1 MEGCTSEELMLDCAF
16 NACDFEGAGEVPV
29 YRILEY
35 LQNVTGKSLE
45 EEGLCSL
52 YRMLDPEERGVS
64 LNLETFHTIMAN
76 WIAECRQEWVLEG
89 TKEEDNLIE
98 SVYLQPCGMAVASSP
113 PQLEGYG
120 GDSQKC
126 SLGEAA
132 DLMSSIENL
141 EFTNKKL
148 TDQNTKLQRSLELSD
163 ESVARLHEEIAQ
175 LKNDLKSTQTALQHA
190 KSNVDELEDL
200 KAVTKS
206 LEERNGELQSRSRQ
220 LEKELQ
226 CLNIQ
231 LQMLRKEN
239 GNLLTERERERKK
252 TEDLIAERT
261 ALKEQ
266 LCEYERFISQKD
278 LLLSERMKQ
287 AEELKGTVEEYRAMT
302 QELKVEITRL
312 QERMSQTSG
321 DLIRMSD
328 DSSEIAP
335 SILRF
340 QLQSLCM
347 EIEELDQ
354 GGCIDDGLPSPLV
367 GVFPWSSFAAFTVEV
382 LLVELC
388 TEMRASDFW
397 FATEELLTECQE
409 GLMAV
414 LQCLPPDQDNK
425 NLQERLPA
433 TVKHLRKD
441 LEEQSG
447 IFQQRL
453 GYLTDLKMTWEGYLY
468 KLKVGLQR
476 FKQLDKKEKTECIG
490 SSTRHWTL
498 SILASSTLQAASPL
512 SSAHV
517 RIALGLRLWN
527 CMEQHRIVTSGGGG
541 GSVWAGCCVSSC
553 LAVLISLQIRQWLD
567 YSPAASGSRIKQ
579 EVSQKRT
586 ENKNRDETANETAK
600 PSGDWRRVKIEK
612 EVLFPAFLE
621 QESMGS
627 QDVSA
632 ATRYLCN
639 PRHCFDCLAFGVLLL
654 LLLGILLLLLSVSQ
668 TGREHIWTAM
678 KMTVWP
684 HIQLRYISPEEGTSL
699 SRNASGCSQEF
710 GFYFKLMYTA
720 NIVHDAMI
728 VHCKI

>member
-1 MEGCTSEELMLDCAF
+1 MLHERMVSEESAMEGCTSEELMLDCAF

-490 SSTRHWTL
+490 SSTSIQGQEEEDASQGQDRSSTEGSAAGTSVPTTSARASGGAGNANQDGGDAAPAAGVGEPAAVAGGATSSQPKPPPNRKEIAAMARHRTL
-498 SILASSTLQAASPL
+498 EAICTKYRWLVALADKDEEVAAAAASSNAAGSSQAP
-512 SSAHV
+512 
-517 RIALGLRLWN
+517 
-527 CMEQHRIVTSGGGG
+527 
-541 GSVWAGCCVSSC
+541 SVVMMVW
-553 LAVLISLQIRQWLD
+553 
-567 YSPAASGSRIKQ
+567 
-579 EVSQKRT
+579 
-586 ENKNRDETANETAK
+586 
-600 PSGDWRRVKIEK
+600 
-612 EVLFPAFLE
+612 FPKDKAR
-621 QESMGS
+621 S
-627 QDVSA
+627 
-632 ATRYLCN
+632 
-639 PRHCFDCLAFGVLLL
+639 
-654 LLLGILLLLLSVSQ
+654 
-668 TGREHIWTAM
+668 
-678 KMTVWP
+678 K
-684 HIQLRYISPEEGTSL
+684 PEEN
-699 SRNASGCSQEF
+699 R
-710 GFYFKLMYTA
+710 K
-720 NIVHDAMI
+720 
-728 VHCKI
+728 

>member
-1 MEGCTSEELMLDCAF
+1 MLHERMVSEESAMEGCTSEELMLDCAF

-490 SSTRHWTL
+490 SSTR
-498 SILASSTLQAASPL
+498 
-512 SSAHV
+512 
-517 RIALGLRLWN
+517 
-527 CMEQHRIVTSGGGG
+527 
-541 GSVWAGCCVSSC
+541 
-553 LAVLISLQIRQWLD
+553 
-567 YSPAASGSRIKQ
+567 IKQ

>member
-1 MEGCTSEELMLDCAF
+1 MLHERMVSEESAMEGCTSEELMLDCAF

-354 GGCIDDGLPSPLV
+354 
-367 GVFPWSSFAAFTVEV
+367 
-382 LLVELC
+382 
-388 TEMRASDFW
+388 
-397 FATEELLTECQE
+397 LTECQE